1 MSQSVTLHKVF
12 FLLWNPWVN
21 HSLMTMAS
29 WESPM
34 ISTSNLEDST
44 GCLSLSLLE
53 LPQLRGIP
61 GHTQILVILVSY
73 WVEDIPYPNI
83 NQLKFRYILRYT
95 HSSRGYPSLFFWGGH
110 ENWTPPRSGWKITPR
125 SISVGKVGKRLEAFK
140 WLGSG
145 VEVSSMAPQNM
156 ALYGTLPPF

>member
-1 MSQSVTLHKVF
+1 MGSPFADDHGIMGKSHDFNIQLGGFHW
-12 FLLWNPWVN
+12 LLIIIPIGIA
-21 HSLMTMAS
+21 TT
-29 WESPM
+29 E
-34 ISTSNLEDST
+34 
-44 GCLSLSLLE
+44 
-53 LPQLRGIP
+53 GIP

-73 WVEDIPYPNI
+73 WVEYIPYPNI
-83 NQLKFRYILRYT
+83 NLLKFRYILRYT
-95 HSSRGYPSLFFWGGH
+95 HSSRGYGLPFSFFFWGGGH

-145 VEVSSMAPQNM
+145 IEVSSMAPQNM